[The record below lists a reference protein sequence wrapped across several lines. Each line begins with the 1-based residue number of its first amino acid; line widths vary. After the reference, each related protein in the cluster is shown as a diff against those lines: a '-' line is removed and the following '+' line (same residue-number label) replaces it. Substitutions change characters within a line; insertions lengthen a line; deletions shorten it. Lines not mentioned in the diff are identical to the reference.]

1 MKFTKQDLLT
11 LLIGLFLFA
20 SCKDSNTIGL
30 GTEDG
35 QGILGELV
43 DSVTVTSQTLKED
56 LSSGVGLLRY
66 PLGYMSDPDFGKS
79 EAALSMSVGLPQAD
93 YKFGTGAAI
102 DSAVLV
108 LPYSTQFYG
117 DTIAPVY
124 TFTVKQLANDLS
136 KETSYTTDKT
146 WPVQPTVIGTYSG
159 KIKPNTKFKITDIV
173 TAGKDTLKSV
183 IPQLR
188 IKLTNSFI
196 QNNIMNLD
204 SVTLS
209 KAANFWKSFKGLN
222 VTSTATDKGGMMFF
236 TANASDSRIE
246 IYYKRPN
253 ATTPANT
260 DTVVVNFPI
269 GSNSSTGASA
279 GPVHAA
285 IKHDYTGTAI
295 KTQLDNPNPAT
306 PYTVTYL
313 QALGGLKNKI
323 SFPYLKKFLADKKA
337 DQTKGGNANTKVV
350 INKAELVIDLSA
362 GTDVLPFSAAQR
374 LSLYRYDIAGQRAN
388 VPDNDR
394 RTQTYIG
401 DARALESELL
411 FGGYFDSVR
420 KRYIFNITSY
430 IQDLMDGK
438 TEDYGTF
445 LAPSSVT
452 EFNISPPVTSA
463 ARSIISKFKYP
474 RAASDKT
481 LKLNIYYTQVN

>member
-30 GTEDG
+30 GSEDG
-35 QGILGELV
+35 QGILGERV
-43 DSVTVTSQTLKED
+43 DSLTVTSQTLRED
-56 LSSGVGLLRY
+56 ISSGVGLLRY
-66 PLGYMSDPDFGKS
+66 PLGYMTDPDFGKS
-79 EAALSMSVGLPQAD
+79 EAALSMSVGLPQAN
-93 YKFGTGAAI
+93 YKFGTGAII

-117 DTIAPVY
+117 DTIAPTY
-124 TFTVKQLANDLS
+124 IFTVKQLANDLS
-136 KETSYTTDKT
+136 KETAYTTDKT
-146 WPVQPTVIGTYSG
+146 WPVQPAVIGTYSG

-173 TAGKDTLKSV
+173 TGGADTSKSV
-183 IPQLR
+183 IPQVR
-188 IKLTNSFI
+188 IKLANSFI
-196 QNNIMNLD
+196 QNNIINLD

-269 GSNSSTGASA
+269 GSNNSTGASA
-279 GPVHAA
+279 GPVHAS
-285 IKHDYTGTAI
+285 IKHDYTGTPV
-295 KTQLDNPNPAT
+295 KTQLDNPAPAT

-323 SFPYLKKFLADKKA
+323 SFPYLKKFLADKRDPA
-337 DQTKGGNANTKVV
+337 KGGKPNAKIV
-350 INKAELVIDLSA
+350 INKAELVVDLSA

-388 VPDNDR
+388 LPDNDNS
-394 RTQTYIG
+394 TSSYQG
-401 DARALESELL
+401 DPRAVGELV

-420 KRYIFNITSY
+420 KRYIFAVTSY

-445 LAPSSVT
+445 LAPSSLT
-452 EFNISPPVTSA
+452 ELNINPPVTSA
-463 ARSIISKFKYP
+463 ARSIISKFKHP
-474 RAASDKT
+474 RADSDKA
-481 LKLNIYYTQVN
+481 LRLNIYYTLVN